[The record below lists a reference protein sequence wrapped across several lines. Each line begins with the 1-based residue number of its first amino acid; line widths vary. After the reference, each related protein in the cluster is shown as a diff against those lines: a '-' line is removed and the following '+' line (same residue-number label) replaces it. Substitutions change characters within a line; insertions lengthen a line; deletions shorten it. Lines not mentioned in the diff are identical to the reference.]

1 MRIERVDVMTHI
13 PADDGRHVL
22 FRYRSI
28 LGNIHFTLDKT
39 WGELIENDESGF
51 LPRLWH
57 PGRPFETSSNK
68 LLYVDAANGTVKRIN
83 KNTKENNTVTPED
96 FSDFGVDGAYAS
108 GMGSNTYP

>member
-57 PGRPFETSSNK
+57 PGRPFETSTNK
-68 LLYVDAANGTVKRIN
+68 LLSVDAANGTVKRIN
-83 KNTKENNTVTPED
+83 ENTEENTITPLN
-96 FSDFGVDGAYAS
+96 FSKWGVDGAYAS
-108 GMGSNTYP
+108 GMGSKT